1 MSKQEERALA
11 LTKLDKWVSLEDI
24 QKEFGISRSNA
35 SLLISNI
42 KKRSSTHDVEMRFKK
57 GSGYQ
62 TKEYFIKK
70 ANYNNL
76 SRIFKPKIE
85 RPETYGEVLKVIR
98 VAEK

>member
-1 MSKQEERALA
+1 
-11 LTKLDKWVSLEDI
+11 
-24 QKEFGISRSNA
+24 
-35 SLLISNI
+35 
-42 KKRSSTHDVEMRFKK
+42 MRFKK

-76 SRIFKPKIE
+76 SHIFKPKVE

-98 VAEK
+98 VVEK